1 MDLCWLISLQLREI
15 WRPNLNQE
23 KVQSKCYHMASIWP
37 CPLITWETTL
47 WQEGEWVEV
56 TQEHAVLASV
66 CVQYKCSVKRFP
78 SIIYLMAH
86 SFICTECTCLVNISN
101 CAMASSTPLKKIP
114 TFREDQVMCTIPV
127 LMARSTCRTHNIRI
141 THARW
146 HVPYI
151 YQCMYISRCG
161 TVLLWCAVYTNS
173 APHLPCVVLHE
184 CREHFRHTLL
194 HSSLLIKQELHNSK
208 SNSTGNT

>member
-127 LMARSTCRTHNIRI
+127 LMAGSTCRTHNIRF
-141 THARW
+141 TGGTLHTPV
-146 HVPYI
+146 HV
-151 YQCMYISRCG
+151 
-161 TVLLWCAVYTNS
+161 
-173 APHLPCVVLHE
+173 HL
-184 CREHFRHTLL
+184 
-194 HSSLLIKQELHNSK
+194 
-208 SNSTGNT
+208 